1 MEKEILEQYEKVKD
15 ILSEE
20 DFLNEIEQ
28 IRPNYEDLPFMDE
41 VDIAKEVVKNHIG
54 ATEISKSEDFIDED
68 DSDSSFEKVVM
79 TNELLEKYNQIKDY
93 MSEDEFLDEMNKLK
107 KENSEVSFMN
117 EETFADQIVG
127 RYVESENEILTER
140 EEYSSDNI
148 GLLEDGDKDKSFTG
162 VVKTISNPRS
172 FKTRKGNS
180 GKVCNVDVEDKT
192 GKIRVVLW
200 TENIKHLKNISEGDI
215 VHVGG
220 VDIKDGYSGLEAT
233 MRPRS
238 VFEKA
243 VDADP
248 SDYPTYTEEITPI
261 KDVQADTTVNIIAR
275 ITRIPPVRTY
285 NKNGKDGKVASLE
298 LQDASGTIS
307 YTLWN
312 NNVDLIQSLELN
324 DGDTVKILQAQVRER
339 NDEKSLSHWDGRIIK
354 GDFDVPEFEHEVSKI
369 GDLDD
374 GDSDISIIGVV
385 TKLQDIRK
393 FIRKSDQSEGQLRNF
408 NITDDTGSIRVT
420 LWGESADIVIK
431 KGDIVKLIGGTVVY
445 DEYTD
450 EGHSINTN
458 FSTQISVNPKNLS
471 EDDELIFNNIKEKLQ
486 PMQIEQVVLSDEEN
500 IDVDVMGRIMSV
512 GDIRTFER
520 PSDGSQ
526 GKVRSASFS
535 DGTEVIQLSLW
546 DDKTN
551 VDLDVGNAY
560 LLENARVRF
569 SMDSISLNIGSSSRV
584 ISLSEDQA
592 KFLPSFETLEK
603 MIYEYRE
610 ISDLDEYD
618 ENIFVVGRI
627 FEVFDVRELERDDG
641 SKYLLRNIEIA
652 DNSQAIRV
660 SLWGENAK
668 REFDE
673 GEAIKIQNPRID
685 LYNDQLTLNIA
696 ESTAIVK
703 PSDEELM
710 NLPSFDELKEAIYV
724 PKEIEAIED
733 NDVNVRVT
741 GTLQDIVSER
751 LLLRK
756 CPHCS
761 NNIGDV
767 ELDGE
772 TMCDFCGE
780 TFDEPRTT
788 LMIPTTLVDDTGDI
802 GVTFFDNLVE
812 DLLEMPREEIINIVS
827 DDPGAL
833 DGRIED
839 LEGITV
845 EIIAN
850 VSYDEYN
857 EVRKLNPRKILQK
870 YY

>member
-1 MEKEILEQYEKVKD
+1 
-15 ILSEE
+15 
-20 DFLNEIEQ
+20 
-28 IRPNYEDLPFMDE
+28 
-41 VDIAKEVVKNHIG
+41 
-54 ATEISKSEDFIDED
+54 
-68 DSDSSFEKVVM
+68 M
-79 TNELLEKYNQIKDY
+79 TNELLEKYNLIKDH

-420 LWGESADIVIK
+420 LWGESADIEIK

>member
-1 MEKEILEQYEKVKD
+1 MEKEILEQYKKVED

-20 DFLNEIEQ
+20 EFLAEMDEV
-28 IRPNYEDLPFMDE
+28 RPEFENLPFMNE
-41 VDIAKEVVKNHIG
+41 EDIAKEVVKNHIG
-54 ATEISKSEDFIDED
+54 ADEIQSSENQIEE
-68 DSDSSFEKVVM
+68 SGEDSSFEEIVM
-79 TNELLEKYNQIKDY
+79 TDELLEKYNQVKDY
-93 MSEDEFLDEMNKLK
+93 LSEEEFLAKMNELK
-107 KENSEVSFMN
+107 RENAHASFMN
-117 EETFADQIVG
+117 EETFADTIIG
-127 RYVESENEILTER
+127 EYVDNENEFLTER

-148 GLLEDGDKDKSFTG
+148 GLLEPGDNNKSFTG
-162 VVKTISNPRS
+162 VVKVISNPKS
-172 FKTRKGNS
+172 FTTSKGKS

-215 VHVGG
+215 VHVGD

-238 VFEKA
+238 VFEKV

-248 SDYPTYTEEITPI
+248 NDYPVYTEEITPI
-261 KDVQADTTVNIIAR
+261 SEVKPDTTANVIAR
-275 ITRIPPVRTY
+275 IVRIPPVRSY

-312 NNVDLIQSLELN
+312 KNVDLIQSLDLN

-354 GDFDVPEFEHEVSKI
+354 GDFDVPDFEHEVSKI

-374 GDSDISIIGVV
+374 GDSDVAIIGVV
-385 TKLQDIRK
+385 SKIQDIRK

-420 LWGESADIVIK
+420 LWGDAADLDIK
-431 KGDIVKLIGGTVVY
+431 KGDIVKLIGGNVVY
-445 DEYTD
+445 DEYTP

-458 FSTQISVNPKNLS
+458 FSTQITVNPTNLS
-471 EDDELIFNNIKEKLQ
+471 EDDLTLFDSIREKLQ
-486 PMQIEQVVLSDEEN
+486 PIPIEQVMLYDEDGV
-500 IDVDVMGRIMSV
+500 DVDVMGRIMSV
-512 GDIRTFER
+512 GGVRTFER
-520 PSDGSQ
+520 QTDGSV
-526 GKVRSASFS
+526 GHVRSASLS
-535 DGTEVIQLSLW
+535 DGTHVVQLSLW
-546 DDKTN
+546 DDKTEIALN
-551 VDLDVGNAY
+551 VGDAY
-560 LLENARVRF
+560 LVENARVKF
-569 SMDSISLNIGSSSRV
+569 TMDSIGLNIGSSSR
-584 ISLSEDQA
+584 IIKLSEEEA

-618 ENIFVVGRI
+618 ENIFIVARI
-627 FEVFDVRELERDDG
+627 FEVFDAREFERDDG
-641 SKYLLRNIEIA
+641 TKNLVRNIEIA

-660 SLWGENAK
+660 SLWGDDAK

-673 GEAIKIQNPRID
+673 GEAIKIQNPRIEF
-685 LYNDQLTLNIA
+685 YNDQLTLSVG

-724 PKEIEAIED
+724 PKDIEAIED
-733 NDVNVRVT
+733 EDFNVRVT
-741 GTLQDIVSER
+741 GTLQEIISDR

-756 CPHCS
+756 CPNCT
-761 NNIGDV
+761 NTIGNI

-772 TMCDFCGE
+772 TTCEFCGE
-780 TFDEPRTT
+780 TFDEPNTT
-788 LMIPTTLVDDTGDI
+788 IMIPATLVDDTGEI
-802 GVTFFDNLVE
+802 GITFFDNLVE
-812 DLLEMPREEIINIVS
+812 DLLEMSKDEIVNIVT

-839 LEGITV
+839 LEGITIEV
-845 EIIAN
+845 IAN
-850 VSYDEYN
+850 VRYDEYN
-857 EVRKLNPRKILQK
+857 EDRKLSPKKILQK

>member
-1 MEKEILEQYEKVKD
+1 
-15 ILSEE
+15 
-20 DFLNEIEQ
+20 
-28 IRPNYEDLPFMDE
+28 
-41 VDIAKEVVKNHIG
+41 
-54 ATEISKSEDFIDED
+54 
-68 DSDSSFEKVVM
+68 
-79 TNELLEKYNQIKDY
+79 
-93 MSEDEFLDEMNKLK
+93 
-107 KENSEVSFMN
+107 
-117 EETFADQIVG
+117 
-127 RYVESENEILTER
+127 
-140 EEYSSDNI
+140 
-148 GLLEDGDKDKSFTG
+148 
-162 VVKTISNPRS
+162 
-172 FKTRKGNS
+172 
-180 GKVCNVDVEDKT
+180 
-192 GKIRVVLW
+192 
-200 TENIKHLKNISEGDI
+200 
-215 VHVGG
+215 
-220 VDIKDGYSGLEAT
+220 
-233 MRPRS
+233 
-238 VFEKA
+238 
-243 VDADP
+243 
-248 SDYPTYTEEITPI
+248 
-261 KDVQADTTVNIIAR
+261 
-275 ITRIPPVRTY
+275 
-285 NKNGKDGKVASLE
+285 
-298 LQDASGTIS
+298 
-307 YTLWN
+307 
-312 NNVDLIQSLELN
+312 
-324 DGDTVKILQAQVRER
+324 
-339 NDEKSLSHWDGRIIK
+339 
-354 GDFDVPEFEHEVSKI
+354 
-369 GDLDD
+369 
-374 GDSDISIIGVV
+374 
-385 TKLQDIRK
+385 
-393 FIRKSDQSEGQLRNF
+393 
-408 NITDDTGSIRVT
+408 
-420 LWGESADIVIK
+420 
-431 KGDIVKLIGGTVVY
+431 
-445 DEYTD
+445 
-450 EGHSINTN
+450 
-458 FSTQISVNPKNLS
+458 
-471 EDDELIFNNIKEKLQ
+471 
-486 PMQIEQVVLSDEEN
+486 
-500 IDVDVMGRIMSV
+500 
-512 GDIRTFER
+512 
-520 PSDGSQ
+520 
-526 GKVRSASFS
+526 
-535 DGTEVIQLSLW
+535 
-546 DDKTN
+546 
-551 VDLDVGNAY
+551 
-560 LLENARVRF
+560 
-569 SMDSISLNIGSSSRV
+569 MDSISLNIGSSSRV

-761 NNIGDV
+761 NTIGDV

-812 DLLEMPREEIINIVS
+812 DLLEMPREEIINIVT

-839 LEGITV
+839 LEGLTV

>member
-1 MEKEILEQYEKVKD
+1 MEKEILEQYNKVKD

-20 DFLNEIEQ
+20 EFLEEMEE
-28 IRPNYEDLPFMDE
+28 IRPEFEDLPFMNDI
-41 VDIAKEVVKNHIG
+41 DIAKEVVKNHIG
-54 ATEISKSEDFIDED
+54 VSEISKSEDSEET
-68 DSDSSFEKVVM
+68 DSSFEEVVM
-79 TNELLEKYNQIKDY
+79 TDELLEKYNQIKDFI
-93 MSEDEFLDEMNKLK
+93 SEDEFLEEMNKLK

-117 EETFADQIVG
+117 EETFADQIIG
-127 RYVESENEILTER
+127 RYVEKENKVLTDG

-148 GLLEDGDKDKSFTG
+148 GLLEDGDKDKSFVGIVT
-162 VVKTISNPRS
+162 TISNPRS

-248 SDYPTYTEEITPI
+248 NDYPTYTEEITPI
-261 KDVQADTTVNIIAR
+261 KDVKADTKVNVIAR
-275 ITRIPPVRTY
+275 ITRIPPIRSY

-298 LQDASGTIS
+298 LRDASGTIS

-312 NNVDLIQSLELN
+312 KNVDLIESLDLH

-354 GDFDVPEFEHEVSKI
+354 GDYDVPDFVHESSKI
-369 GDLDD
+369 SDLDD
-374 GDSDISIIGVV
+374 GDSDVSIIGVV
-385 TKLQDIRK
+385 TKIQDIRK

-420 LWGESADIVIK
+420 LWGDSANIDINK
-431 KGDIVKLIGGTVVY
+431 RDIVKLIGGNVVY
-445 DEYTD
+445 DEYTE

-458 FSTQISVNPKNLS
+458 FSTQITVNPNNLT
-471 EDDELIFNNIKEKLQ
+471 DDEISLFDSIREKLQ
-486 PMQIEQVVLSDEEN
+486 PVSVEQILLTDEEN
-500 IDVDVMGRIMSV
+500 VDVDVMGRIMSV
-512 GDIRTFER
+512 GDVKTFER
-520 PSDGSQ
+520 PSDGTE
-526 GKVRSASFS
+526 GRVRSVSLS

-546 DDKTN
+546 DDKCDIELN
-551 VDLDVGNAY
+551 VGDAY
-560 LLENARVRF
+560 LVENARVRF
-569 SMDSISLNIGSSSRV
+569 TMDSKVSLNIGSSSR
-584 ISLSEDQA
+584 IIKLSEDEA
-592 KFLPSFETLEK
+592 KFLPSFDTLEK

-627 FEVFDVRELERDDG
+627 FEVFDARELERDDG
-641 SKYLLRNIEIA
+641 SKYSLRNIEIA

-673 GEAIKIQNPRID
+673 GEAIKIQNPRVD
-685 LYNDQLTLNIA
+685 LYNDQLTLNVS

-710 NLPSFDELKEAIYV
+710 NLPSFEELKEAIYV

-741 GTLQDIVSER
+741 GTLQDVISER
-751 LLLRK
+751 LLIRK
-756 CPHCS
+756 CPNCG
-761 NNIGDV
+761 NNIGDI
-767 ELDGE
+767 EIDGE
-772 TMCDFCGE
+772 TTCDFCGE
-780 TFDEPRTT
+780 SFDEPRTT
-788 LMIPTTLVDDTGDI
+788 IMIPTTLVDDTGEI
-802 GVTFFDNLVE
+802 GLTFFDNLVE
-812 DLLEMPREEIINIVS
+812 DLLEMPKDEIINIVS

-833 DGRIED
+833 DGKIED

-845 EIIAN
+845 EVIAN

>member
-1 MEKEILEQYEKVKD
+1 MEKEILEQYNKVKD

-20 DFLNEIEQ
+20 EFLNEIEQ
-28 IRPNYEDLPFMDE
+28 IRPNFEDLPFMDE

-54 ATEISKSEDFIDED
+54 AADISKSEDSIDD
-68 DSDSSFEKVVM
+68 ADSSFEKVVM

-107 KENSEVSFMN
+107 KENSDVSFMN

-180 GKVCNVDVEDKT
+180 GKVCNVEVEDKT

-220 VDIKDGYSGLEAT
+220 VDIKDGYSGLEAS

-261 KDVQADTTVNIIAR
+261 KDVQANTTVNVIAR

-393 FIRKSDQSEGQLRNF
+393 FIRKSDKSEGQLRNF

-420 LWGESADIVIK
+420 LWGESADIEIK

-445 DEYTD
+445 DEYTE

-486 PMQIEQVVLSDEEN
+486 PMQIEQVVLGDEEN
-500 IDVDVMGRIMSV
+500 IDVDVMGRIMSI

-761 NNIGDV
+761 NTIGDV

-812 DLLEMPREEIINIVS
+812 DLLEMPREEIINIVT

-839 LEGITV
+839 LEGLTV

>member
-1 MEKEILEQYEKVKD
+1 
-15 ILSEE
+15 
-20 DFLNEIEQ
+20 
-28 IRPNYEDLPFMDE
+28 MDE

-54 ATEISKSEDFIDED
+54 AADISKSEDSIDD
-68 DSDSSFEKVVM
+68 ADSSFEKVVM

-107 KENSEVSFMN
+107 KENSDVSFMN

-220 VDIKDGYSGLEAT
+220 VDIKDGYSGLEAS

-243 VDADP
+243 VDANP

-261 KDVQADTTVNIIAR
+261 KDVQANTTVNVIAR

-393 FIRKSDQSEGQLRNF
+393 FIRKSDKSEGQLRNF

-420 LWGESADIVIK
+420 LWGESADIEIK

-445 DEYTD
+445 DEYTE

-486 PMQIEQVVLSDEEN
+486 PMQIEQVVLGDEEN

-618 ENIFVVGRI
+618 ENIYVVGRI

-710 NLPSFDELKEAIYV
+710 NLPS
-724 PKEIEAIED
+724 
-733 NDVNVRVT
+733 
-741 GTLQDIVSER
+741 
-751 LLLRK
+751 
-756 CPHCS
+756 
-761 NNIGDV
+761 
-767 ELDGE
+767 
-772 TMCDFCGE
+772 
-780 TFDEPRTT
+780 
-788 LMIPTTLVDDTGDI
+788 
-802 GVTFFDNLVE
+802 
-812 DLLEMPREEIINIVS
+812 
-827 DDPGAL
+827 
-833 DGRIED
+833 
-839 LEGITV
+839 
-845 EIIAN
+845 
-850 VSYDEYN
+850 
-857 EVRKLNPRKILQK
+857 
-870 YY
+870 

>member
-1 MEKEILEQYEKVKD
+1 MND
-15 ILSEE
+15 I
-20 DFLNEIEQ
+20 
-28 IRPNYEDLPFMDE
+28 
-41 VDIAKEVVKNHIG
+41 DIAKEVVKNHIG
-54 ATEISKSEDFIDED
+54 VSEISKSEDSEET
-68 DSDSSFEKVVM
+68 DSSFEEVVM
-79 TNELLEKYNQIKDY
+79 TDELLEKYNQIKEFI
-93 MSEDEFLDEMNKLK
+93 SEDEFLEEMNKLK

-117 EETFADQIVG
+117 EETFADQIIG
-127 RYVESENEILTER
+127 RYVEKENKILTDE

-148 GLLEDGDKDKSFTG
+148 GLLEDGDKDKSFVGIVT
-162 VVKTISNPRS
+162 TISNPRS

-243 VDADP
+243 IDADP
-248 SDYPTYTEEITPI
+248 NDYPTYTEEITPI
-261 KDVQADTTVNIIAR
+261 KDVEADTKVNVIAR
-275 ITRIPPVRTY
+275 ITRIPPVRSY

-312 NNVDLIQSLELN
+312 NNVDLIESLDLH

-354 GDFDVPEFEHEVSKI
+354 GDYDVPDFVHEISKI

-374 GDSDISIIGVV
+374 GDSDVSIIGVV
-385 TKLQDIRK
+385 TKIQDIRK

-420 LWGESADIVIK
+420 LWGDSAGMDINK
-431 KGDIVKLIGGTVVY
+431 RDIVKLIGGNVVY
-445 DEYTD
+445 DEYTE

-458 FSTQISVNPKNLS
+458 FSTQITVNPNNLT
-471 EDDELIFNNIKEKLQ
+471 DDEISLFDSIREKLQ
-486 PMQIEQVVLSDEEN
+486 PISVEQILLTDEEN
-500 IDVDVMGRIMSV
+500 VDVDVMGRIMSV
-512 GDIRTFER
+512 GDVKTFER
-520 PSDGSQ
+520 PSDGTE
-526 GKVRSASFS
+526 GRVRSVSLS

-546 DDKTN
+546 DDKCDIELN
-551 VDLDVGNAY
+551 VGDAY
-560 LLENARVRF
+560 LIENARVRF
-569 SMDSISLNIGSSSRV
+569 TMDSKVSLNIGSSSR
-584 ISLSEDQA
+584 IIKLSEDEA
-592 KFLPSFETLEK
+592 KFLPSFDTLEK

-627 FEVFDVRELERDDG
+627 FEVFDARELERDDG
-641 SKYLLRNIEIA
+641 SKYSLRNIEIA

-660 SLWGENAK
+660 SLWGDNAK

-673 GEAIKIQNPRID
+673 GEAIKIQNPRVD
-685 LYNDQLTLNIA
+685 LYNDQLTLNVS

-710 NLPSFDELKEAIYV
+710 NLPSFEELKEAIYV

-741 GTLQDIVSER
+741 GTLQEVISER
-751 LLLRK
+751 LLIRK
-756 CPHCS
+756 CPNCG
-761 NNIGDV
+761 NNIGDI
-767 ELDGE
+767 EIDGE
-772 TMCDFCGE
+772 TTCDFCGE
-780 TFDEPRTT
+780 SFDEPRTT
-788 LMIPTTLVDDTGDI
+788 IMIPTTLVDDTGEI
-802 GVTFFDNLVE
+802 GLTFFDNLVE
-812 DLLEMPREEIINIVS
+812 DLLEMPKDEIINIVS

-833 DGRIED
+833 DGKIED

-845 EIIAN
+845 EVIAN

>member
-1 MEKEILEQYEKVKD
+1 MEKEILEQYNKVKD

-20 DFLNEIEQ
+20 EFLEEMEE
-28 IRPNYEDLPFMDE
+28 IRPEFEDLPFMNDI
-41 VDIAKEVVKNHIG
+41 DIAKEVVKNHIG
-54 ATEISKSEDFIDED
+54 VTEISKSEDSEET
-68 DSDSSFEKVVM
+68 DSSFEEVIM
-79 TNELLEKYNQIKDY
+79 TDELLEKYNQIKEFI
-93 MSEDEFLDEMNKLK
+93 SEDEFLEEMNKLK

-117 EETFADQIVG
+117 EETFADQIIG
-127 RYVESENEILTER
+127 RYVEKENEILTDR
-140 EEYSSDNI
+140 EEYSGDSI
-148 GLLEDGDKDKSFTG
+148 GLLEDGDKDKSFVG
-162 VVKTISNPRS
+162 IVKTISNPRS

-248 SDYPTYTEEITPI
+248 NDYPTYTEEITPI
-261 KDVQADTTVNIIAR
+261 KDVEADTKVNIIAR
-275 ITRIPPVRTY
+275 ITRIPPVRSY

-312 NNVDLIQSLELN
+312 NNVDLIESLDLH

-354 GDFDVPEFEHEVSKI
+354 GDFDVPEFVHEFSKI

-374 GDSDISIIGVV
+374 GDSDISILGVV
-385 TKLQDIRK
+385 TKIQDIRK

-420 LWGESADIVIK
+420 LWGDSADIDINK
-431 KGDIVKLIGGTVVY
+431 RDIVKLIGGNVVY
-445 DEYTD
+445 DEYTE

-458 FSTQISVNPKNLS
+458 FSTQISVNPTNLT
-471 EDDELIFNNIKEKLQ
+471 DEEISLFDAIREKLQ
-486 PMQIEQVVLSDEEN
+486 PVSVEQILLTDEEN
-500 IDVDVMGRIMSV
+500 VDVDVMGRIMSV
-512 GDIRTFER
+512 GDVKTFER
-520 PSDGSQ
+520 PSDGTE
-526 GKVRSASFS
+526 GRVRSASLS

-546 DDKTN
+546 DDKCETE
-551 VDLDVGNAY
+551 LTVGDAY
-560 LLENARVRF
+560 LVENARVRF
-569 SMDSISLNIGSSSRV
+569 TMDSKVSLNIGSSSR
-584 ISLSEDQA
+584 IIKLSEDEA

-627 FEVFDVRELERDDG
+627 FEVFDARELERDDG
-641 SKYLLRNIEIA
+641 SKYSLRNIEIA

-673 GEAIKIQNPRID
+673 GEAIKIQNPRVD
-685 LYNDQLTLNIA
+685 LYNDQLTLNVS

-710 NLPSFDELKEAIYV
+710 NLPSFEELKEAIYV

-741 GTLQDIVSER
+741 GTLQEVVSER
-751 LLLRK
+751 LLIRK
-756 CPHCS
+756 CPNCG
-761 NNIGDV
+761 NNVGDI
-767 ELDGE
+767 EIDGE
-772 TMCDFCGE
+772 TTCDFCGE
-780 TFDEPRTT
+780 SFDEPRTT
-788 LMIPTTLVDDTGDI
+788 IMIPTTLVDDTGEI
-802 GVTFFDNLVE
+802 GITFFDNLVE
-812 DLLEMPREEIINIVS
+812 DLLEMPKDEIVNIAS

-833 DGRIED
+833 DGKIED

-845 EIIAN
+845 EVIAN

>member
-1 MEKEILEQYEKVKD
+1 MEKEILEQYNKVKD
-15 ILSEE
+15 ILSKEE
-20 DFLNEIEQ
+20 FLEEMEE
-28 IRPNYEDLPFMDE
+28 IRPEFEDLPFMNDI
-41 VDIAKEVVKNHIG
+41 DIAKEVVKNHIG
-54 ATEISKSEDFIDED
+54 VTEISKSDNSDEN
-68 DSDSSFEKVVM
+68 DSSFEEVVM
-79 TNELLEKYNQIKDY
+79 TDELLEKYNQIKEFI
-93 MSEDEFLDEMNKLK
+93 SEDEFLEEMNKLK

-117 EETFADQIVG
+117 EETFADQIIG
-127 RYVESENEILTER
+127 RYVEKENEILMDR
-140 EEYSSDNI
+140 EEYSSDSI
-148 GLLEDGDKDKSFTG
+148 GLLEDGDKDKSFVGT
-162 VVKTISNPRS
+162 VKTISNPRS

-248 SDYPTYTEEITPI
+248 NDYPTYTEEITPI
-261 KDVQADTTVNIIAR
+261 KDVEADTKVNIIAR
-275 ITRIPPVRTY
+275 ITRIPPVRSY

-312 NNVDLIQSLELN
+312 NNVDLIESLDLH

-354 GDFDVPEFEHEVSKI
+354 GDFDVPDFVHELSKI

-374 GDSDISIIGVV
+374 GDSDISILGVV
-385 TKLQDIRK
+385 TKIQDIRK

-420 LWGESADIVIK
+420 LWGDSANIDINK
-431 KGDIVKLIGGTVVY
+431 RDIVKLIGGNVVY
-445 DEYTD
+445 DEYTE

-458 FSTQISVNPKNLS
+458 FSTQVSVNPTNLT
-471 EDDELIFNNIKEKLQ
+471 DDEISLFDAIREKLQ
-486 PMQIEQVVLSDEEN
+486 PVSVEQILLTDEEN
-500 IDVDVMGRIMSV
+500 VDVDVMGRIMSV
-512 GDIRTFER
+512 GDVKTFER
-520 PSDGSQ
+520 PSDGSE
-526 GKVRSASFS
+526 GRVRSASLS
-535 DGTEVIQLSLW
+535 DGTEVVQLSLW
-546 DDKTN
+546 DDKCETE
-551 VDLDVGNAY
+551 LTVGDAY
-560 LLENARVRF
+560 LVENARVRF
-569 SMDSISLNIGSSSRV
+569 TMDSRVNLNIGSSSR
-584 ISLSEDQA
+584 IIKLSEDEA
-592 KFLPSFETLEK
+592 KFLPSFDTLEK

-627 FEVFDVRELERDDG
+627 FEVFDARELERDDG
-641 SKYLLRNIEIA
+641 SKYSLRNIEIA

-673 GEAIKIQNPRID
+673 GEAIKIQNPRVD
-685 LYNDQLTLNIA
+685 LYNDQLTLNVS

-710 NLPSFDELKEAIYV
+710 NLPSFEELKEAIYV

-741 GTLQDIVSER
+741 GTLQEVVSER
-751 LLLRK
+751 LLIRK
-756 CPHCS
+756 CPNCG
-761 NNIGDV
+761 NNVGDI
-767 ELDGE
+767 EIDGE
-772 TMCDFCGE
+772 TTCDFCGE
-780 TFDEPRTT
+780 SFDEPRTT
-788 LMIPTTLVDDTGDI
+788 IMIPTTLVDDTGEI
-802 GVTFFDNLVE
+802 GITFFDNLVE
-812 DLLEMPREEIINIVS
+812 DLLEMPKDEIVSIVS

-833 DGRIED
+833 DGKIED

-845 EIIAN
+845 EVIAN

>member
-1 MEKEILEQYEKVKD
+1 MENEILEQYNKVKD

-20 DFLNEIEQ
+20 EFLQEMEE
-28 IRPNYEDLPFMDE
+28 IRPEFEDLPFMNDI
-41 VDIAKEVVKNHIG
+41 DIAKEVVKNHIG
-54 ATEISKSEDFIDED
+54 VSEISKSEDSGEG
-68 DSDSSFEKVVM
+68 DSSFEEVVM
-79 TNELLEKYNQIKDY
+79 TDELLDKYNQIKEFI
-93 MSEDEFLDEMNKLK
+93 SEDEFLEEMNKLK
-107 KENSEVSFMN
+107 RENSEVSFMN
-117 EETFADQIVG
+117 EETFADQIIG
-127 RYVESENEILTER
+127 RYVEKENELLTDR
-140 EEYSSDNI
+140 EEYSSDDI
-148 GLLEDGDKDKSFTG
+148 GLLEDGDKDKSFVG
-162 VVKTISNPRS
+162 IVKSISNPRS

-215 VHVGG
+215 VHVAG

-238 VFEKA
+238 VFEKV

-248 SDYPTYTEEITPI
+248 NDYPTYTEEITPI
-261 KDVQADTTVNIIAR
+261 KDVKADTKVNVIAR
-275 ITRIPPVRTY
+275 ITRIPPVRSY

-312 NNVDLIQSLELN
+312 NNVDLIESLDLH

-354 GDFDVPEFEHEVSKI
+354 GDFDVPNFVHELSKI
-369 GDLDD
+369 GDLDE
-374 GDSDISIIGVV
+374 GDSDVSIMGVV
-385 TKLQDIRK
+385 TRIQDIRK

-420 LWGESADIVIK
+420 LWGDSANLDINK
-431 KGDIVKLIGGTVVY
+431 RDIVKLIGGNVVY
-445 DEYTD
+445 DEYTE

-458 FSTQISVNPKNLS
+458 FSTQISVNPNNLT
-471 EDDELIFNNIKEKLQ
+471 DDEISLFDSIREKLQ
-486 PMQIEQVVLSDEEN
+486 PVSVEQILLTDEEN
-500 IDVDVMGRIMSV
+500 VDVDVMGRIMSV
-512 GDIRTFER
+512 GDVKTFER
-520 PSDGSQ
+520 PSDGSE
-526 GKVRSASFS
+526 GRVRSATLS

-546 DDKTN
+546 DDKCEVELT
-551 VDLDVGNAY
+551 VGDAY
-560 LLENARVRF
+560 LIENARVRF
-569 SMDSISLNIGSSSRV
+569 TMDSRVSLNIGSSSRV
-584 ISLSEDQA
+584 IKLSEEEA
-592 KFLPSFETLEK
+592 KFLPSFDTLEK

-627 FEVFDVRELERDDG
+627 FEVFDARELERDDG
-641 SKYLLRNIEIA
+641 SKYSLRNIEIA

-673 GEAIKIQNPRID
+673 GEAIKIQNPRVD
-685 LYNDQLTLNIA
+685 LYNDQLTLNVS

-710 NLPSFDELKEAIYV
+710 NLPSFEELKEAIYV

-741 GTLQDIVSER
+741 GTLQDVIPER
-751 LLLRK
+751 LLIRK
-756 CPHCS
+756 CPNCG
-761 NNIGDV
+761 NNIGDI
-767 ELDGE
+767 EIDGE
-772 TMCDFCGE
+772 TTCDFCGE

-788 LMIPTTLVDDTGDI
+788 IMIPTTLVDDTGEI
-802 GVTFFDNLVE
+802 GLTFFDNLVE
-812 DLLEMPREEIINIVS
+812 ELLEMPKDEIVSIVS

-833 DGRIED
+833 DGKIED
-839 LEGITV
+839 LEGLTV
-845 EIIAN
+845 EVIAN

>member
-1 MEKEILEQYEKVKD
+1 MEKEILEQYNKVKD

-20 DFLNEIEQ
+20 EFLAEMDEVRPDF
-28 IRPNYEDLPFMDE
+28 EDLPFMNE
-41 VDIAKEVVKNHIG
+41 VDVAKEVVKNHIG
-54 ATEISKSEDFIDED
+54 ADDISKTEDSLEENND
-68 DSDSSFEKVVM
+68 DSTFEEVVM
-79 TNELLEKYNQIKDY
+79 TDELLEKYDQIKEFI
-93 MSEDEFLDEMNKLK
+93 SEDEFLNEMNKLK
-107 KENSEVSFMN
+107 KENLNVSFMN
-117 EETFADQIVG
+117 EETFADQIIG
-127 RYVESENEILTER
+127 RYVEKENEVLTDR
-140 EEYSSDNI
+140 EEYSSDDI
-148 GLLEDGDKDKSFTG
+148 GLLEDGDKDKSFIG

-215 VHVGG
+215 VHVAG

-243 VDADP
+243 VDANP
-248 SDYPTYTEEITPI
+248 EDYPIYEEEITPI
-261 KDVQADTTVNIIAR
+261 KDVEADSKVNIIAR
-275 ITRIPPVRTY
+275 ITRIPPIRSY
-285 NKNGKDGKVASLE
+285 NKNGKEGKVASLE

-312 NNVDLIQSLELN
+312 NNVDLIESLDLN

-339 NDEKSLSHWDGRIIK
+339 NDEKSLTHWDGRIIK
-354 GDFDVPEFEHEVSKI
+354 GDFEVPDFEHEISKI

-374 GDSDISIIGVV
+374 GDSDIEIIGVV
-385 TKLQDIRK
+385 TKIQDVRK
-393 FIRKSDQSEGQLRNF
+393 FIRKSDKSEGQLRNF

-420 LWGESADIVIK
+420 LWGDSADLDIN

-445 DEYTD
+445 DEYTQ
-450 EGHSINTN
+450 EGHSVNTN
-458 FSTQISVNPKNLS
+458 FSTQVSVNPKNLS
-471 EDDELIFNNIKEKLQ
+471 DDDLSIFDAIREKLQ
-486 PMQIEQVVLSDEEN
+486 PMPIEQVVLGDEEN
-500 IDVDVMGRIMSV
+500 VDVDVMGRIMSV

-546 DDKTN
+546 DDKSQIE
-551 VDLDVGNAY
+551 LEVGSAY

-584 ISLSEDQA
+584 IKLSEDDA

-618 ENIFVVGRI
+618 ENVYVIGRI
-627 FEVFDVRELERDDG
+627 FEVFEARELERDDG

-660 SLWGENAK
+660 SLWGDNAK

-673 GEAIKIQNPRID
+673 GEAIKIQNPRVD

-696 ESTAIVK
+696 GSTAIVK
-703 PSDEELM
+703 PSDDELM
-710 NLPSFDELKEAIYV
+710 NLPSFEELKEAIYV

-741 GTLQDIVSER
+741 GTLKEINPDR

-756 CPHCS
+756 CPHCG
-761 NNIGDV
+761 NNIGNLDV
-767 ELDGE
+767 DSES
-772 TMCDFCGE
+772 MCDFCGE

-788 LMIPTTLVDDTGDI
+788 IMIPATLEDETGEI
-802 GVTFFDNLVE
+802 TLTFFDNLVE
-812 DLLEMPREEIINIVS
+812 DLLEMPKEEIVNIVS
-827 DDPGAL
+827 DEPGAL

-839 LEGITV
+839 LEGLTV

-857 EVRKLNPRKILQK
+857 EDRKLNPRKILQK

>member
-1 MEKEILEQYEKVKD
+1 MEKEILEQYKKVED

-20 DFLNEIEQ
+20 EFLAEMDEV
-28 IRPNYEDLPFMDE
+28 RPEFENLPFMNE
-41 VDIAKEVVKNHIG
+41 EDIAKEVVKNHIG
-54 ATEISKSEDFIDED
+54 ADEIQSSENQIEE
-68 DSDSSFEKVVM
+68 SGEDSSFEEIVM
-79 TNELLEKYNQIKDY
+79 TDELLEKYNQVKDHL
-93 MSEDEFLDEMNKLK
+93 SEEEFLAKMNELK
-107 KENSEVSFMN
+107 RENAHASFMN
-117 EETFADQIVG
+117 EETFADTIIG
-127 RYVESENEILTER
+127 EYVDNENEFLTER

-148 GLLEDGDKDKSFTG
+148 GLLEPGDNNKSFTG
-162 VVKTISNPRS
+162 VVKVISNPKS
-172 FKTRKGNS
+172 FTTSKGKS

-215 VHVGG
+215 VHVGD

-238 VFEKA
+238 VFEKV

-248 SDYPTYTEEITPI
+248 NDYPVYTEEITPI
-261 KDVQADTTVNIIAR
+261 SEVKPDTTANVIAR
-275 ITRIPPVRTY
+275 IVRIPPVRSY

-312 NNVDLIQSLELN
+312 KNVDLIQSLDLN

-354 GDFDVPEFEHEVSKI
+354 GDFDVPDFEHEVSKI

-374 GDSDISIIGVV
+374 GDSDVAIIGVV
-385 TKLQDIRK
+385 SKIQDIRK

-420 LWGESADIVIK
+420 LWGDAADLDIK
-431 KGDIVKLIGGTVVY
+431 KGDIVKLIGGNVVY
-445 DEYTD
+445 DEYTP

-458 FSTQISVNPKNLS
+458 FSTQITVNPTNLS
-471 EDDELIFNNIKEKLQ
+471 EDDLTLFDSIREKLQ
-486 PMQIEQVVLSDEEN
+486 PIPIEQVMLYDEDGV
-500 IDVDVMGRIMSV
+500 DVDVMGRIMSV
-512 GDIRTFER
+512 GGVRTFER
-520 PSDGSQ
+520 QTDGSV
-526 GKVRSASFS
+526 GHVRSASLS
-535 DGTEVIQLSLW
+535 DGTHVVQLSLW
-546 DDKTN
+546 DDKTEIALN
-551 VDLDVGNAY
+551 VGDAY
-560 LLENARVRF
+560 LVENARVKF
-569 SMDSISLNIGSSSRV
+569 TMDSIGLNIGSSSR
-584 ISLSEDQA
+584 IIKLSEEEA

-618 ENIFVVGRI
+618 ENIFIVARI
-627 FEVFDVRELERDDG
+627 FEVFDAREFERDDG
-641 SKYLLRNIEIA
+641 TKNLVRNIEIA

-660 SLWGENAK
+660 SLWGDDAK

-673 GEAIKIQNPRID
+673 GEAIKIQNPRIEF
-685 LYNDQLTLNIA
+685 YNDQLTLSVG

-724 PKEIEAIED
+724 PKDIEAIED
-733 NDVNVRVT
+733 EDFNVRVT
-741 GTLQDIVSER
+741 GTLQEIISDR

-756 CPHCS
+756 CPNCT
-761 NNIGDV
+761 NTIGNI

-772 TMCDFCGE
+772 TTCEFCGE
-780 TFDEPRTT
+780 TFDEPNTT
-788 LMIPTTLVDDTGDI
+788 IMIPATLVDDTGEI
-802 GVTFFDNLVE
+802 GITFFDNLVE
-812 DLLEMPREEIINIVS
+812 DLLEMSKDEIVNIVT

-839 LEGITV
+839 LEGITIEV
-845 EIIAN
+845 IAN
-850 VSYDEYN
+850 VRYDEYN
-857 EVRKLNPRKILQK
+857 EDRKLSPKKILQK

>member
-1 MEKEILEQYEKVKD
+1 MEKEILEQYNKVKD

-20 DFLNEIEQ
+20 EFLEEMEE
-28 IRPNYEDLPFMDE
+28 IRPEFEDLPFMNDI
-41 VDIAKEVVKNHIG
+41 DIAKEVVKNHIG
-54 ATEISKSEDFIDED
+54 VTEISKSEDSEET
-68 DSDSSFEKVVM
+68 DSSFEEVIM
-79 TNELLEKYNQIKDY
+79 TDELLEKYNQIKEFI
-93 MSEDEFLDEMNKLK
+93 SEDEFLEEMNKLK

-117 EETFADQIVG
+117 EETFADQIIG
-127 RYVESENEILTER
+127 RYVEKENEILTDR
-140 EEYSSDNI
+140 EEYSGDSI
-148 GLLEDGDKDKSFTG
+148 GLLEDGDKDKSFVG
-162 VVKTISNPRS
+162 IVKTISNPRS

-248 SDYPTYTEEITPI
+248 NDYPTYTEEITPI
-261 KDVQADTTVNIIAR
+261 KDVEADTKVNIIAR
-275 ITRIPPVRTY
+275 ITRIPPVRSY

-312 NNVDLIQSLELN
+312 NNVDLIESLDLH

-354 GDFDVPEFEHEVSKI
+354 GDFDVPEFVHEFSKI

-374 GDSDISIIGVV
+374 GDSDISILGVV
-385 TKLQDIRK
+385 TKIQDIRK

-420 LWGESADIVIK
+420 LWGDSADIDINK
-431 KGDIVKLIGGTVVY
+431 RDIVKLIGGNVVY
-445 DEYTD
+445 DEYTE

-458 FSTQISVNPKNLS
+458 FSTQISVNPTNLT
-471 EDDELIFNNIKEKLQ
+471 DEEISLFDAIREKLQ
-486 PMQIEQVVLSDEEN
+486 PVSVEQILLTDEEN
-500 IDVDVMGRIMSV
+500 VDVDVMGRIMSV
-512 GDIRTFER
+512 GDVKTFER
-520 PSDGSQ
+520 PSDGTE
-526 GKVRSASFS
+526 GRVRSASLS

-546 DDKTN
+546 DDKCETE
-551 VDLDVGNAY
+551 LTVGDAY
-560 LLENARVRF
+560 LVENARVRF
-569 SMDSISLNIGSSSRV
+569 TMDSKVSLNIGSSSR
-584 ISLSEDQA
+584 IIKLSEDEA

-627 FEVFDVRELERDDG
+627 FEVFDARELERDDG
-641 SKYLLRNIEIA
+641 SKYSLRNIEIA

-673 GEAIKIQNPRID
+673 GEAIKIQNPRVD
-685 LYNDQLTLNIA
+685 LYNDQLTLNVS

-710 NLPSFDELKEAIYV
+710 NLPSFEELKEAIYV

-741 GTLQDIVSER
+741 GTLQEVVSER
-751 LLLRK
+751 LLIRK
-756 CPHCS
+756 CPNCG
-761 NNIGDV
+761 NNVGDI
-767 ELDGE
+767 EIDGE
-772 TMCDFCGE
+772 TTCDFCGE
-780 TFDEPRTT
+780 SFDEPRTT
-788 LMIPTTLVDDTGDI
+788 IMIPTTLVDDTGEI
-802 GVTFFDNLVE
+802 GLTFFDNLVE
-812 DLLEMPREEIINIVS
+812 DLLEMPKDEIVNIAS

-833 DGRIED
+833 DGKIED

-845 EIIAN
+845 EVIAN